1 MPVAA
6 FRHPAPHAALALAAV
21 LAGLLAG
28 CASPPQIVRW
38 QPPPAAAT
46 PTGANTLDAGRA
58 YADAARNAYQQAVAD
73 HVTAQGSLAN
83 GLLGTG
89 ALATLL
95 AASTAHRDAVLGTAF
110 LGGTAYAYGNMNLSK
125 QRALVHLAGV
135 EALNCA
141 KRAVAPLGMPVTEM
155 DALNS
160 RLTRLD
166 SQLRALNTARG
177 GVRAALTADLRDN
190 PAAAPTVAAA
200 DAAMASATSAAE
212 AAKPVQASARK
223 LAVQARGAS
232 DQLMQAV
239 DRIDAAIVRATMDT
253 LPDLSAVPKVIGGLA
268 GFAASFAP
276 GAGLDTLINDAVAK
290 RSQADAKAQSGGLKT
305 DGSTEAAK
313 DLPKAAKPA
322 GLDELVKATNQLAN
336 ATDALMQTVD
346 ALKSRVDAHETSLV
360 ADQLRDC
367 GIGDI
372 AFPLRASS
380 DKMVFVPG
388 TAATKTIAL
397 SGGTKPYVVELQGS
411 AVDGL
416 TLKAPAPFES
426 RVQVSITDKVKAQTL
441 SLLVMDSSNPMKTI
455 DLPIEISAPKAEDN
469 DAKKPNSESG
479 AAGGGQAP
487 PDSLGALADRLN
499 SLGQYRVND
508 NLLLRNS
515 ATFNA
520 KPGDTTL
527 TVKLR
532 CDPVPKDNAGKI
544 TVEAARQ
551 QLAKAVGLASDA
563 ALARQMR
570 IELPDNC
577 RKAG

>member
-6 FRHPAPHAALALAAV
+6 FRHPAPFAALALAA
-21 LAGLLAG
+21 LLAG

-73 HVTAQGSLAN
+73 HVAAQGSLAN

-89 ALATLL
+89 ALTTLL

-155 DALNS
+155 DALNGQ
-160 RLTRLD
+160 LTMLD
-166 SQLRALNTARG
+166 SQLRAMNTTRG
-177 GVRAALTADLRDN
+177 AVRTALTAELRDN

-200 DAAMASATSAAE
+200 DAAMAAATSAAE
-212 AAKPVQASARK
+212 AAKPVQASARR
-223 LAVQARGAS
+223 LAVQARSAS

-276 GAGLDTLINDAVAK
+276 GAGLDTLINDALAK

-305 DGSTEAAK
+305 TDGGTDAVGDK
-313 DLPKAAKPA
+313 QKAARPA

-411 AVDGL
+411 SVDGL

-455 DLPIEISAPKAEDN
+455 DLPIEIGAQKAEDN
-469 DAKKPNSESG
+469 EAKKPNSESG
-479 AAGGGQAP
+479 GTGGGQTP

-532 CDPVPKDNAGKI
+532 CDPVPKDNTGKI

-563 ALARQMR
+563 PLARQMR